1 MRRPIINHTERGD
14 VIYDP
19 FSGSGTTMIAAEL
32 TERICKTIEIDP
44 RYCDVGVMRWQEDMD
59 HSGARETQV
68 DSEEFGRGDGTASWL

>member
-1 MRRPIINHTERGD
+1 LVRRPIINRTERGD

-19 FSGSGTTMIAAEL
+19 FSGSGTAMIAAEL

-59 HSGARETQV
+59 HSGARET
-68 DSEEFGRGDGTASWL
+68 

>member
-32 TERICKTIEIDP
+32 TERICKTIEI
-44 RYCDVGVMRWQEDMD
+44 RSSV
-59 HSGARETQV
+59 
-68 DSEEFGRGDGTASWL
+68 L